1 MLSWIK
7 KNLIPMPAINPR
19 IYDEQRTP
27 TSADMFS
34 KLAFRLCKKI
44 KEHSQKTP
52 FSSVLLFEKGK
63 IAGTTPYF
71 FIQPWNEMGFL
82 FERNSKG
89 WVICRAEKIAHE
101 GRFLRA
107 LESID
112 IATVETR
119 PGSSFIRIYS
129 SGFGEESVPFLIYE
143 ETIWNELFKHFIEV
157 QNNV

>member
-1 MLSWIK
+1 MRW
-7 KNLIPMPAINPR
+7 
-19 IYDEQRTP
+19 
-27 TSADMFS
+27 
-34 KLAFRLCKKI
+34 AF
-44 KEHSQKTP
+44 
-52 FSSVLLFEKGK
+52 F
-63 IAGTTPYF
+63 
-71 FIQPWNEMGFL
+71 

-107 LESID
+107 IESID
-112 IATVETR
+112 IATVETT